1 MVALAGIT
9 QTIAKTTIR
18 SKFFFI
24 TKLYFNNT
32 VNELNIQPAL
42 KMMPQAECE

>member
-1 MVALAGIT
+1 MVALAGIAK
-9 QTIAKTTIR
+9 TIAKTTIK

-24 TKLYFNNT
+24 TNLYFNNT
-32 VNELNIQPAL
+32 MNGLIIQPIL